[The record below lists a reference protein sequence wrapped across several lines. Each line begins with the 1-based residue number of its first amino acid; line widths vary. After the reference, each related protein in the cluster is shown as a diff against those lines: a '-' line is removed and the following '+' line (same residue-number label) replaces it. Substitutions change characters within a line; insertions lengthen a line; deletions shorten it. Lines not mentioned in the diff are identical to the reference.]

1 MDDPGPS
8 SPGPEPPPP
17 APPEEGDG
25 WVLLPPSEVEGVE
38 DPKVIHW
45 EDLQQE
51 LARLWSLSAAL
62 QAARDR
68 KTHLA
73 ARIESALE
81 ARRAFLRQDNELAEI
96 RQRLQDHTDHL
107 GDLKLCAKKSAD
119 DAEDRR
125 ERLCV
130 NIRTLSVASKTLGAA
145 RNNLEE
151 ANKLLTGEN
160 GHGRLKNM
168 EQKLRMRQQYMIT
181 QVAQIYPVRPLDEQ
195 SPGHKPIFTPSII
208 KISMSFSAWQFEWIS
223 SSNCFSG
230 NAESILPN
238 GYQKRPLAILGLQL
252 SKPTAKKT
260 GYFSDKTDFQKSS
273 TVLGYAGHAVSLI
286 ASYLNVPLRYPLRFG
301 GSRSYILDPAPS
313 VEPSSIVSVATSI
326 PPSTSMRIL
335 EFPLYFDAQET
346 TKSAYAIFLLNKDIE
361 QLLNYIGAESLGP
374 RHVLANLR
382 QLTAI
387 IQSQQYISVD

>member
-208 KISMSFSAWQFEWIS
+208 KIS
-223 SSNCFSG
+223 